1 MVLKKEK
8 AEKRQD
14 LPRYFILLRGFRRT
28 AVVALSIEDVKPT
41 MSGKQQD
48 AKLDM
53 ALCTS
58 PSVPF
63 YAHICEE
70 VD

>member
-1 MVLKKEK
+1 LVLKKEK

-14 LPRYFILLRGFRRT
+14 LFILIFYAYSEEQRLLPFNR
-28 AVVALSIEDVKPT
+28 LLPT

-53 ALCTS
+53 PLCTS
-58 PSVPF
+58 PSAPF
-63 YAHICEE
+63 YAHIRED